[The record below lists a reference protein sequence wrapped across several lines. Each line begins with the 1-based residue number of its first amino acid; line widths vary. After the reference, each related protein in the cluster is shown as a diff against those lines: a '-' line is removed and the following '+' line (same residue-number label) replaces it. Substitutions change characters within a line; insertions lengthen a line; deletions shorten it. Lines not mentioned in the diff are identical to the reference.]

1 MSEIRA
7 VYLDRRIRQAEP
19 TRGSARCA
27 VADEI
32 RWIMES
38 CSESSGFGSLTI
50 RGADDVEIVLNLMAA
65 LRLLYESREP
75 WPEEP
80 LVVVIPEGSL
90 PKLMSVKDYEEH
102 GMPEGPP
109 DPDEDPTTP
118 RGRSSGAPK

>member
-7 VYLDRRIRQAEP
+7 VYYLDRRIRPVEP

-32 RWIMES
+32 RRIMEN
-38 CSESSGFGSLTI
+38 CSESNGFGSLTI
-50 RGADDVEIVLNLMAA
+50 RGADVEVVLNLMAA

-102 GMPEGPP
+102 RRHAWECSH
-109 DPDEDPTTP
+109 D
-118 RGRSSGAPK
+118 R